1 MTREHPPAR
10 IGILGHVGT
19 KNLGDEAI
27 MAAVIQEIRER
38 YPDADIIGITF
49 DAADTQERHSIPSFP
64 LRRGGVGRGRGGG
77 VSQPSTLSLL
87 TSRIKAAIKAIPKVY
102 AVLKR
107 LRTGARLLW
116 LAPRLIWTVPQEL
129 RFVARC
135 YAQLKGLNLLIVA
148 GSNQLNDYFGG
159 AWGFPYDLL
168 KWCALAKWRGAK
180 VAFLCCGAGP
190 LDSWL
195 GKRLIK
201 YSLSWA
207 DSRSYRDEF
216 SWRLIERIGVA
227 GDNPVCTDLAYG
239 LRLTPPAKREPATPQ
254 LMVGINPFPFFD
266 GRYWPEDN
274 PRNYQGYVRK
284 LADFAV
290 WLHERGHSVSFFPT
304 QLRADTPVIQDIREL
319 LKRSSAANVTNPL
332 GDWPISSLDDLLR
345 RISMMD
351 IVVATRYHGVLLSAA
366 LHRPLLAISY
376 YEKTRD
382 LMAQIGQSDCVAD
395 INAFDA
401 NSLAQQFVAI
411 QSRTEAIRAE
421 IAQRTGA
428 LQQVLA
434 REYDRVFGMVR
445 DASRVGVAD
454 ERVAALARLSG

>member
-1 MTREHPPAR
+1 MARERLPTR

-38 YPDADIIGITF
+38 RPAAEIIGITF
-49 DAADTQERHSIPSFP
+49 DPADTQERHAIPSFP
-64 LRRGGVGRGRGGG
+64 LRRGGAGGGRGAGAA
-77 VSQPSTLSLL
+77 QPSTLSLL
-87 TSRIKAAIKAIPKVY
+87 MARIKAATKAAPRLY
-102 AVLKR
+102 AVLKV
-107 LRTGARLLW
+107 LRKGARLLW
-116 LAPRLIWTVPQEL
+116 AAPRLCWAAPQEL
-129 RFVARC
+129 RFIARC
-135 YAQLKGLNLLIVA
+135 YAQLQGLDLLIFA

-168 KWCALAKWRGAK
+168 KWCVLAKWRGAK

-195 GKRLIK
+195 GKLLIK

-216 SWRLIERIGVA
+216 SWRLIERLGVA

-239 LRLTPPAKREPATPQ
+239 LKVTPPAKREPATSPPPR

-274 PRNYQGYVRK
+274 PRNYQSYVRK
-284 LADFAV
+284 LADFAT
-290 WLHERGHSVSFFPT
+290 WLHEQGHSVSFFPT
-304 QLRADTPVIQDIREL
+304 QLRADSPVIQDIREL
-319 LKRSSAANVTNPL
+319 LKRSAAASVANPL

-351 IVVATRYHGVLLSAA
+351 IVVATRYHGVLLS
-366 LHRPLLAISY
+366 
-376 YEKTRD
+376 
-382 LMAQIGQSDCVAD
+382 
-395 INAFDA
+395 
-401 NSLAQQFVAI
+401 
-411 QSRTEAIRAE
+411 
-421 IAQRTGA
+421 
-428 LQQVLA
+428 
-434 REYDRVFGMVR
+434 
-445 DASRVGVAD
+445 
-454 ERVAALARLSG
+454 